1 MHKELSKNKVSAI
14 IIDINKNFLEAG
26 KFNLSSIK
34 PKKKIKNEVRKNKI
48 KFLLFSNIIS
58 LRNKIWLLNIIRG
71 YIIRFKKIIIPPAN
85 GIGLLCNFLLPS
97 G

>member
-34 PKKKIKNEVRKNKI
+34 PKKKLKMR
-48 KFLLFSNIIS
+48 
-58 LRNKIWLLNIIRG
+58 
-71 YIIRFKKIIIPPAN
+71 
-85 GIGLLCNFLLPS
+85 
-97 G
+97 